1 MSKIGNYVVG
11 LQEQEIFI
19 ECPECKDTDQHGKVT
34 SEEYKW
40 TGDMY
45 EPFETWVDCNNCNGL
60 GEIERDFDDDEGNS
74 CGQ

>member
-11 LQEQEIFI
+11 LQEQEFFI

-40 TGDMY
+40 TGDM
-45 EPFETWVDCNNCNGL
+45 L
-60 GEIERDFDDDEGNS
+60 SLIHI
-74 CGQ
+74 